1 MNSMPSGGS
10 VVDKSWVDG
19 VSLCKAPFEGG
30 VDLLAVRERAEMIS
44 KEEAEREAT
53 YLKVDG

>member
-1 MNSMPSGGS
+1 MPSGGS
-10 VVDKSWVDG
+10 VVDKSWADG